1 MEHQMMILTRG
12 RVKFFG
18 NVILIVLFGCCF
30 FFFGVGVG
38 VLSTT
43 DTSHME

>member
-1 MEHQMMILTRG
+1 MMILTRG
-12 RVKFFG
+12 SIKFFG
-18 NVILIVLFGCCF
+18 NVILIVLFVCLV
-30 FFFGVGVG
+30 FFGGEV